1 MDLEDD
7 THMENNTVMSTIK
20 VQEIV
25 NVPVMLHDD
34 MLNAIA
40 QRLTERIKAM
50 DIEQMID
57 DRIEYYMT
65 HVFDINDYARDLD
78 FYDIKSGIVDDVVEV
93 IKERL

>member
-40 QRLTERIKAM
+40 QRLTERIEAM

-78 FYDIKSGIVDDVVEV
+78 FYDIKSGIVDDVIEV

>member
-1 MDLEDD
+1 
-7 THMENNTVMSTIK
+7 MENNTVMSTIQ
-20 VQEIV
+20 VQEII

-40 QRLTERIKAM
+40 QRLTERIEAM

-57 DRIEYYMT
+57 DRIEYFMT
-65 HVFDINDYARDLD
+65 HSFDINDYSNDLD
-78 FYDIKSGIVDDVVEV
+78 FYDIKRGIVDDVVDT